1 MTKNDLKKLIAAD
14 LFQILEPVRAY
25 DGALVKDW
33 NHIKIISTLEPDGL
47 LKIRITPTQ
56 IITVAYK
63 GNTYDWTMKD
73 GILW

>member
-14 LFQILEPVRAY
+14 LFQILEPIRAY
-25 DGALVKDW
+25 DGALVRDW

-56 IITVAYK
+56 MIRIVYK
-63 GNTYDWTMKD
+63 GTIYDWTMKD
-73 GILW
+73 GIL